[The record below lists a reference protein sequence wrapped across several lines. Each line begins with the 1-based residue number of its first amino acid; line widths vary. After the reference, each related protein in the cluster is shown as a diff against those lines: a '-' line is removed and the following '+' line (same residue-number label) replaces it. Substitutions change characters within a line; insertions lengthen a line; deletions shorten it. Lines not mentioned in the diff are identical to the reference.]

1 LRNEPV
7 VVDVG
12 ELRMDDVERVRLN
25 YNNSR
30 RENRREIMFD
40 SNDKDMSNGVEEG
53 EEQDVDDL
61 RNILADVDIGEN
73 YVGSIEQMHS
83 SYHSGV
89 ESQQETT
96 IEMMTESNNR
106 QNANL

>member
-1 LRNEPV
+1 MRNEPV

-12 ELRMDDVERVRLN
+12 ELCMDDVERVRLN

-30 RENRREIMFD
+30 RENPQEIMFD
-40 SNDKDMSNGVEEG
+40 SNNKDISNGVEEG

-73 YVGSIEQMHS
+73 YVENIEQMHS

-89 ESQQETT
+89 EIQQETT
-96 IEMMTESNNR
+96 IEMMTESNNG